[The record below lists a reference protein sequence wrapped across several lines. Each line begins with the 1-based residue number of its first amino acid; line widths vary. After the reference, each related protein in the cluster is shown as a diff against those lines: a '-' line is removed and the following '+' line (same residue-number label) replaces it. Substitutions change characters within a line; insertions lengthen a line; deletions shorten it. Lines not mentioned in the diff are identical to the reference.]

1 MKTGVAFGRP
11 HQPLRI
17 IDMTNEHR
25 TMLIICATI
34 VICVALMSQC
44 SQANGYF

>member
-1 MKTGVAFGRP
+1 MN
-11 HQPLRI
+11 
-17 IDMTNEHR
+17 NEHR

-34 VICVALMSQC
+34 IICVALMSQC